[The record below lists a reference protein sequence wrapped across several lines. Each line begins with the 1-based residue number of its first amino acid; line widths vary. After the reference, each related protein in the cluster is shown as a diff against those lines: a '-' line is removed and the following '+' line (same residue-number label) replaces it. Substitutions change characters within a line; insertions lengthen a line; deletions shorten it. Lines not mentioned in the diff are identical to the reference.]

1 VKRFR
6 FDLQKLLELRAYAER
21 DAEQNLAR
29 ALGEAGGIQERIR
42 AIARERVD
50 IAAERFKGGRSVA
63 EIKSVDLYLLR
74 LDRTKEALLDAAVK
88 AELKVAQLRE
98 VYIEASRERRV
109 LDKLREKRFS
119 EYRKNSAREE
129 IKALDD
135 LSSGTRARQ
144 GAQDG
149 I

>member
-21 DAEQNLAR
+21 DAELNLAR
-29 ALGEAGGIQERIR
+29 ALGEAGGIQERLR
-42 AIARERVD
+42 AVAQERVAV
-50 IAAERFKGGRSVA
+50 AAERFKGGRSVA

-74 LDRTKEALLDAAVK
+74 LDHTKETLLDAAAK

-98 VYIEASRERRV
+98 VFIEASRERRV

-119 EYRKNSAREE
+119 EYRKNASREE
-129 IKALDD
+129 IKTLDD

-144 GAQDG
+144 SALEG

>member
-1 VKRFR
+1 
-6 FDLQKLLELRAYAER
+6 
-21 DAEQNLAR
+21 
-29 ALGEAGGIQERIR
+29 
-42 AIARERVD
+42 
-50 IAAERFKGGRSVA
+50 VA
-63 EIKSVDLYLLR
+63 DIKSADLYLLR

-129 IKALDD
+129 IKTLDD